1 MLCCPTNVLSD
12 APYRGAR
19 WFPFQSGLFF
29 IRKLFDFVFV
39 PDICS
44 GRMDGCRMD
53 CFVPICE
60 NRDFRRA
67 YTRGKSFVT
76 PVLVVYVVKNRCRSL
91 RVGITTSKKT
101 GNAVKRSRSR
111 RVIREALRALAPD
124 IKQGYDLILVARA
137 KTPFVKSTEVQAA
150 LRQQL
155 EKAGILL

>member
-1 MLCCPTNVLSD
+1 M
-12 APYRGAR
+12 
-19 WFPFQSGLFF
+19 
-29 IRKLFDFVFV
+29 
-39 PDICS
+39 
-44 GRMDGCRMD
+44 
-53 CFVPICE
+53 
-60 NRDFRRA
+60 
-67 YTRGKSFVT
+67 T